1 MSKKSNNKIKTVN
14 NADGFDINNLI
25 TGYHFRVDFCVD
37 NKYIKD
43 IGFKKVSGLDYKQEF
58 KQTDIGASKKGD
70 QANLILKST
79 FSDLVLERAMNVDSR
94 LYYWLTDQRDK
105 KEKIKIPIV
114 VTVLN
119 HDHLPIFSWFFINA
133 YPISWETTG
142 FEAETNAFLME
153 KITFRYEF
161 FRRVDMSKS
170 KTIAD
175 IKTNRFAR
183 N

>member
-1 MSKKSNNKIKTVN
+1 MSKKSNNKIKTAN
-14 NADGFDINNLI
+14 NDDGVDSNNLI

-43 IGFKKVSGLDYKQEF
+43 IGFKKVSGLAYNEELKVKEV
-58 KQTDIGASKKGD
+58 GASKKGD
-70 QANLILKST
+70 TASVLNGSK

-161 FRRVDMSKS
+161 FRRVDMSNS
-170 KTIAD
+170 KNIAD